1 MLPVLKDNTQ
11 PLLGRLLS
19 SSLEP
24 AGQKKK
30 TDNPE
35 KQTKF
40 QKTLSHMNVV
50 FEKYSWKTFLDCL
63 YPKYDDF
70 TLNN

>member
-24 AGQKKK
+24 EGQKKK

-35 KQTKF
+35 KQSFKRPF
-40 QKTLSHMNVV
+40 LIWMLYLRSPG
-50 FEKYSWKTFLDCL
+50 SWKTFLDCL